1 MKNNTRKILVALLL
15 VFAIMMSF
23 ATVTS
28 FAAESDE
35 GTTVYF
41 ENNWLWTDVCCYY
54 WGDGIAAPQWPGV
67 AMTNVGTQGGHEL
80 YSFDVPA
87 GATGIIFNG
96 IKDNGSGDRDQSPDI
111 TSGIVNGA
119 GWMMDW
125 NDGNT
130 VKTFTYVNND
140 APVNPP
146 VEDTPTD
153 PTTPVEG
160 GLYLIGYINGADV
173 ADKTYPIVDGKV
185 TVNSSAAIYV
195 AVMDESGVWYMT
207 DGWLGENLEGAT
219 LYNSNTHTLTQGKF
233 DKFHIPAGEVTI
245 LVTANAD
252 GSYYITT
259 DNASGNEPG
268 DEPFVDVH
276 SSYTVAGTAG
286 LCGAEWD
293 TSNTANDLVLGED
306 GVYSIT
312 YTNVPAGEHK
322 FKVAAD
328 HAWDNAWPS
337 SDYSFTLT
345 EACDVTIKFNPQTKK
360 VEVVADKID
369 TTTPP
374 ASDGLYTV
382 AGQSALCGSDWS
394 TSDTYN
400 DMILNPETGLY
411 EKTFTGIP
419 AGFYECKV
427 VLNHSWDVSYGGDSG
442 EYGNYGFTIDEELNV
457 TITFDPVACIV
468 SHYTSESTGAVERP
482 EPEKP
487 DINYD
492 ETITIYLSNSANW
505 ETPYVY
511 YWTQGAA
518 DQNAAWPGVPM
529 EWDGE
534 KLVYYV
540 NVPTYYVNI
549 IFNDGNGTQ
558 TADLYIPEDGSI
570 YDNVSNE
577 WGNIKNFTP
586 PAKPENTT
594 TDVTVYVKDDLGWGD
609 VYIYFWDE
617 SGIEAAVWPGVPM
630 ELGED
635 GYYHYTIPAGFSN
648 VIFNNGGSWEDGSLQ
663 QTSDLSIPKD
673 GKVYISN
680 SAENDKGWY
689 GVGGNSGDNNNN
701 NSTDTPVTPETP
713 KAELSFL
720 QKLAYQLLL
729 WLRSI
734 EEFFKN
740 MFVGNKA

>member
-1 MKNNTRKILVALLL
+1 MKNNTRKILVAFLL
-15 VFAIMMSF
+15 VFTMMIGIFS
-23 ATVTS
+23 VTS
-28 FAAESDE
+28 FAAESAQ
-35 GTTVYF
+35 GTNTYYFSNNKGWSEVYVHH
-41 ENNWLWTDVCCYY
+41 WV
-54 WGDGIAAPQWPGV
+54 DGGAGTEWPG
-67 AMTNVGTQGGHEL
+67 EL
-80 YSFDVPA
+80 ATYIGNNSYGERIYSINVPA
-87 GATGIIFNG
+87 DRTHIIFNNG
-96 IKDNGSGDRDQSPDI
+96 NGEQTVDIMLSTVSDNGFYLDQNS
-111 TSGIVNGA
+111 
-119 GWMMDW
+119 
-125 NDGNT
+125 DGKWT
-130 VKTFTYVNND
+130 V
-140 APVNPP
+140 
-146 VEDTPTD
+146 
-153 PTTPVEG
+153 G
-160 GLYLIGYINGADV
+160 
-173 ADKTYPIVDGKV
+173 TYPFNDSNIVGGGDTGD
-185 TVNSSAAIYV
+185 N
-195 AVMDESGVWYMT
+195 G
-207 DGWLGENLEGAT
+207 
-219 LYNSNTHTLTQGKF
+219 
-233 DKFHIPAGEVTI
+233 
-245 LVTANAD
+245 
-252 GSYYITT
+252 GS
-259 DNASGNEPG
+259 DA
-268 DEPFVDVH
+268 PFVDTH

-286 LCGAEWD
+286 LCGTEWD
-293 TSNTANDLVLGED
+293 TSNTANDLVLGAD

-328 HAWDNAWPS
+328 HAWDNAWPGQ
-337 SDYSFTLT
+337 DYAFTLT

-360 VEVVADKID
+360 VEVIADKLD
-369 TTTPP
+369 QSATPP
-374 ASDGLYTV
+374 VSDGLYTV

-411 EKTFTGIP
+411 EKTFTGVP

-442 EYGNYGFTIDEELNV
+442 EFGNYSFTIEEELNV

-577 WGNIKNFTP
+577 WGNIKDFTP

-617 SGIEAAVWPGVPM
+617 SGIEAAVWPGVAM
-630 ELGED
+630 ELGAD
-635 GYYHYTIPAGFSN
+635 GYYYYTIPAGFSN
-648 VIFNNGGSWEDGSLQ
+648 VIFNNGGSWEDGSLV
-663 QTSDLSIPKD
+663 QTGDLSIPKD

-689 GVGGNSGDNNNN
+689 GVGGNSGGNND
-701 NSTDTPVTPETP
+701 STDTPVTPDTP
-713 KAELSFL
+713 KAELTFL
-720 QKLAYQLLL
+720 QKLAYSLLL

-740 MFVGNKA
+740 MFAGNKA

>member
-1 MKNNTRKILVALLL
+1 MKNNTRKILVAFLL
-15 VFAIMMSF
+15 VFTMMIGIFS
-23 ATVTS
+23 VTS
-28 FAAESDE
+28 FAEESAQETNTYYFSNNKGWSEVYVYHWVDGGA
-35 GTTVYF
+35 GT
-41 ENNWLWTDVCCYY
+41 E
-54 WGDGIAAPQWPGV
+54 WPG
-67 AMTNVGTQGGHEL
+67 EL
-80 YSFDVPA
+80 ATYIGNNSFGERIYSIDVPVDR
-87 GATGIIFNG
+87 THIIFNNG
-96 IKDNGSGDRDQSPDI
+96 NGEQTVDIMLSTVSDNGFYLDQNTDGKWTVGTYPFSDSNIVGGGD
-111 TSGIVNGA
+111 TG
-119 GWMMDW
+119 
-125 NDGNT
+125 NDGGS
-130 VKTFTYVNND
+130 D
-140 APVNPP
+140 A
-146 VEDTPTD
+146 
-153 PTTPVEG
+153 
-160 GLYLIGYINGADV
+160 
-173 ADKTYPIVDGKV
+173 
-185 TVNSSAAIYV
+185 
-195 AVMDESGVWYMT
+195 
-207 DGWLGENLEGAT
+207 
-219 LYNSNTHTLTQGKF
+219 
-233 DKFHIPAGEVTI
+233 
-245 LVTANAD
+245 
-252 GSYYITT
+252 
-259 DNASGNEPG
+259 
-268 DEPFVDVH
+268 PFVDTH

-286 LCGAEWD
+286 LCGTEWD
-293 TSNTANDLVLGED
+293 TSNTSDDLVLGED

-328 HAWDNAWPS
+328 HAWDYAWPS
-337 SDYSFTLT
+337 SDYAFTLT

-411 EKTFTGIP
+411 EKTFTGVP

-442 EYGNYGFTIDEELNV
+442 EFGNYSFTIEEELNV

-577 WGNIKNFTP
+577 WGNIKDFTP

-617 SGIEAAVWPGVPM
+617 SGIEAAVWPGVAM
-630 ELGED
+630 ELGAD
-635 GYYHYTIPAGFSN
+635 GYYYYTIPAGFSN

-673 GKVYISN
+673 SKVYISN